1 MNLDATTLARGR
13 RFRAASYTLVF
24 LMMAC
29 VVLTLSILTHNLL
42 PDWHANIIAGLLLF
56 IVVDRLYT
64 YRQLKSLTLWSSE
77 WLTAFGVQ
85 ALVILIFSRFL
96 LSYADG
102 PDALLRDLSLL
113 SRGYIFDLFT
123 PELVITLMLAFAA
136 WELTTQFLDLLD
148 EMGLDMNLAD
158 REETAHIRGEAIPA
172 HQRLVTL
179 IFGTGIGLVILTA
192 LSRFNMRTIL
202 LSSSGLPPLE
212 ISRFSGGE
220 AGALLY
226 FIFGLALLSLSRLMS
241 LQTQWNR
248 LHVPVS
254 SPNLPRQW
262 VTYSLLFLLALA
274 FLTSLLPAG
283 DSFGLFSV
291 LGMLL
296 AFILGIFVFL
306 AEIAVALILLL
317 VSLPFLLLGK
327 PAPLITRTGSPVL
340 PTLPAPA
347 DYAMTSSALFELVKS
362 ILLWGSLAAIL
373 IFALVHFVRQHDELF
388 AALRKSRITNWL
400 LLAWQ
405 WLYRNVTKTS
415 GDISRAIAE
424 GWHSVR
430 SRLERRR
437 ILPQSGF
444 LRLRALDP
452 RRRIYFFYLAM
463 IRRSGEQGLVRQPSQ
478 TPSEYAET
486 LEKALPTEEEDIES
500 ITAAFI
506 KARYSRREVDAV
518 QANIV
523 KATWDRIRRALQ
535 NKARSTKSSD

>member
-1 MNLDATTLARGR
+1 MNLDATKLARER
-13 RFRAASYTLVF
+13 RFRTASYTLVF

-29 VVLTLSILTHNLL
+29 VVLTLSILIHNLL
-42 PDWHANIIAGLLLF
+42 PDWHANILAGLLLF

-64 YRQLKSLTLWSSE
+64 YRQLKTLTLWSSE

-102 PDALLRDLSLL
+102 PGALLRDLSLL
-113 SRGYIFDLFT
+113 GRGYILDLFT
-123 PELVITLMLAFAA
+123 PEFVITLMLAFAA

-148 EMGLDMNLAD
+148 EMGLDMSLAD
-158 REETAHIRGEAIPA
+158 REESAHIRGEAIPA

-192 LSRFNMRTIL
+192 LTRLNMRSI
-202 LSSSGLPPLE
+202 LSSSGGFPPVQL
-212 ISRFSGGE
+212 SRFSGGE

-262 VTYSLLFLLALA
+262 VTYSLFFLLALA

-291 LGMLL
+291 LAMLL
-296 AFILGIFVFL
+296 TFILSIFVFL
-306 AEIAVALILLL
+306 AQIVVALVLLL
-317 VSLPFLLLGK
+317 FSLPFLLLGR
-327 PAPLITRTGSPVL
+327 PAPLITRSVSPVL
-340 PTLPAPA
+340 PTLPAPT
-347 DYAMTSSALFELVKS
+347 DYAMTSSALWELVKS
-362 ILLWGSLAAIL
+362 ILLWGSLAGIL
-373 IFALVHFVRQHDELF
+373 IFALVHFVRQHDELL
-388 AALRKSRITNWL
+388 AALRRSRITNWL

-405 WLYRNVTKTS
+405 WLYRNVEKT
-415 GDISRAIAE
+415 GEGISRALAE
-424 GWHSVR
+424 GWKSIASRWEGKRILSTPNWISVR
-430 SRLERRR
+430 LLE
-437 ILPQSGF
+437 
-444 LRLRALDP
+444 P

-463 IRRSGEQGLVRQPSQ
+463 VRRSAEQGLPRSPSQ
-478 TPSEYAET
+478 TPAEYAAK
-486 LEKALPTEEEDIES
+486 LQNALPTAGQDIES
-500 ITAAFI
+500 ITEAFI
-506 KARYSRREVDAV
+506 QARYSRQPVDV
-518 QANIV
+518 TQANLV
-523 KATWDRIRRALQ
+523 KATWERIRRALQ
-535 NKARSTKSSD
+535 SKAKREKS